1 MLRRLLRPIMTV
13 AITALLT
20 TGTFYGIGAWRRGQD
35 AGWCEKAVMGG
46 TVAGDPQA
54 LSDDLAA
61 KQRDACEIQ
70 RRRQRVMFGA
80 VWRKDGTVMAQC
92 GFDLA
97 RLQMLTDREARSDL
111 LQQYGLPDDPGFDGD
126 GLDEQDTFIKACVA
140 KSRPTKE

>member
-1 MLRRLLRPIMTV
+1 MVRRLLRPIMTV

-20 TGTFYGIGAWRRGQD
+20 AGTFFGIGAWRRAQD
-35 AGWCEKAVMGG
+35 SSWCEKVVMGG

-61 KQRDACEIQ
+61 KQRVACEVQ
-70 RRRQRVMFGA
+70 RRHQRVMFGA

-97 RLQMLTDREARSDL
+97 RLQLATDQGARTDL
-111 LQQYGLPDDPGFDGD
+111 LQRYGLPDAPGFDGD
-126 GLDEQDTFIKACVA
+126 GMDEQGTFIKACVA
-140 KSRPTKE
+140 KSRHN

>member
-20 TGTFYGIGAWRRGQD
+20 TGTFFGIGAWRRAQD

-46 TVAGDPQA
+46 AVGGDPQA

-61 KQRDACEIQ
+61 KQRNACAIQ
-70 RRRQRVMFGA
+70 RQRQRVMFGA
-80 VWRKDGTVMAQC
+80 VWRRDGTVMAEC

-97 RLQMLTDREARSDL
+97 RLQLLPDQASRTAL
-111 LQQYGLPDDPGFDGD
+111 LQRYGLPDDPSFDGV
-126 GLDEQDTFIKACVA
+126 GLDEQDRFIKACAA
-140 KSRPTKE
+140 KSRQH